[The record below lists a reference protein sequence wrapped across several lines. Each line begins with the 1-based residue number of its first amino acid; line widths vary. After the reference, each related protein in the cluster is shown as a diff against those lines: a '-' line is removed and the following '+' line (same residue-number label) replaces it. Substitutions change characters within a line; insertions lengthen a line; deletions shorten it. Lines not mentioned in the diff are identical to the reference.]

1 MNRPLNTMLDA
12 ARDSRQ
18 ADAREDLAAA
28 IPEVSEFFGALDK
41 AVRARRLY
49 QSNNPVFHQFVQ
61 AFHAAITKLFDRLP
75 SLSVSVEEYVF
86 RWQARDFPAGEGRD
100 SVPFLFY
107 KDGVRY
113 LTVLPGFEEEA
124 DKVLDV
130 MTAARQLDQRS
141 DDDIVTLLWQNEFVN
156 FQYTYVDALAEGLQ
170 IPEADSDSATYLPAG
185 TQISLVPQGGEG
197 AEAAE
202 PQPMAVASG
211 QLTVAQSFSRGDFAE
226 TLYFMEPAELDQ
238 LKAEVELEMQRDIRG
253 DVLNGLFDR
262 LEDPIVERQTEI
274 LRILRQLLPTFLATG
289 ELRLATMVLVQLNGI
304 VERSLLPPEQAAT
317 ANDLFRELSEP
328 AVLSQLLAS
337 LEDGTIDPTGPE
349 LGIFLAHL
357 GPNAMP
363 LLLRTIDR
371 TGVTTLQE
379 RLRVA
384 MQGLAERYR
393 THLLALLRL
402 DAPEIVRGA
411 VGLVVQMSMNDA
423 IPPMAEI
430 LKHPDAGLRRV
441 AVDGLSQMKTASAFE
456 ALQRALDDA
465 DRDVRIAAARGLA
478 AARYT
483 PARPRLEEVV
493 KGKSLRD
500 ADLTEKIE
508 LFEAF
513 GAVATADSVDMLD
526 RMLNGKRMFAK
537 ETPELRACAAMAL
550 GRVGTP
556 AARAALQKSADET
569 NPMVR
574 NAVTKALRQEASA

>member
-1 MNRPLNTMLDA
+1 MNRPINTMLDP

-28 IPEVSEFFGALDK
+28 IPEVTEFFSALDK

-49 QSNNPVFHQFVQ
+49 QANNPVFHQFVQ
-61 AFHAAITKLFDRLP
+61 AFHQAIITLFDKLP

-86 RWQARDFPAGEGRD
+86 RWQARDFSAGEGRD
-100 SVPFLFY
+100 SVAFLFY

-113 LTVLPGFEEEA
+113 LTFLPGFEEEA
-124 DKVLDV
+124 DRFLNV
-130 MTAARQLDQRS
+130 MAAARLLDQRS

-156 FQYTYVDALAEGLQ
+156 FRYTYVDALAEGLQ
-170 IPEADSDSATYLPAG
+170 IPESNSETATYLPAG
-185 TQISLVPQGGEG
+185 TQISLVPEAG
-197 AEAAE
+197 AEASE

-211 QLTVAQSFSRGDFAE
+211 QLTVAQSFSRSDFAE
-226 TLYFMEPAELDQ
+226 TLYFMEPAELER
-238 LKAEVELEMQRDIRG
+238 LRTEVELEMQRDIHG
-253 DVLNGLFDR
+253 DVLNALFDR

-274 LRILRQLLPTFLATG
+274 LRILRQVLPTFLATG
-289 ELRLATMVLVQLNGI
+289 QLRLATMVLVQLNGI

-317 ANDLFRELSEP
+317 ASDLFRELSEP

-371 TGVTTLQE
+371 TGVPTLQE

-384 MQGLAERYR
+384 MQGLAERYSS
-393 THLLALLRL
+393 HLLALLRL

-411 VGLVVQMSMNDA
+411 VGLVVQMGRTDA
-423 IPPMAEI
+423 IPALADI

-441 AVDGLSQMKTASAFE
+441 AVDGLARMKNASAFE
-456 ALQRALDDA
+456 ALQRALDDS
-465 DRDVRIAAARGLA
+465 DRDVRIASARGLA
-478 AARYT
+478 GARYT
-483 PARPRLEEVV
+483 PARARLEEVV
-493 KGKSLRD
+493 KGKSMRD
-500 ADLTEKIE
+500 ADLTEKIA
-508 LFEAF
+508 LFEAY
-513 GAVATADSVDMLD
+513 GAVATADSVEMLD
-526 RMLNGKRMFAK
+526 RMLNGKKMFSK
-537 ETPELRACAAMAL
+537 ESPELRACAAMAL
-550 GRVGTP
+550 GKVGTP
-556 AARAALQKSADET
+556 AARASLQKSFDDG

-574 NAVTKALRQEASA
+574 NAVAKALRQESQG